1 MSIVDKIQSLNMEVD
16 EQYDSLVEALRMYH
30 SLIEN
35 NVIQPR
41 ENQLNRSGILPHIVH
56 FNSKWIMFLNL
67 KAFAICI

>member
-1 MSIVDKIQSLNMEVD
+1 MSIVDKIQSLNMKVD
-16 EQYDSLVEALRMYH
+16 EQYNSLVEALRMYH

-56 FNSKWIMFLNL
+56 FNSN
-67 KAFAICI
+67 

>member
-1 MSIVDKIQSLNMEVD
+1 MMSIVDKIQSLNMEVD

-41 ENQLNRSGILPHIVH
+41 ENQLNRSGILPQIVQ
-56 FNSKWIMFLNL
+56 FNSN
-67 KAFAICI
+67 

>member
-1 MSIVDKIQSLNMEVD
+1 MNIVDKIQSLNMEVD

-41 ENQLNRSGILPHIVH
+41 ENQLNRSGILPQIVQ
-56 FNSKWIMFLNL
+56 FNSN
-67 KAFAICI
+67 

>member
-16 EQYDSLVEALRMYH
+16 KQYYQNSLVEALEIYH

-41 ENQLNRSGILPHIVH
+41 ENQLNKSGVIPQIVH
-56 FNSKWIMFLNL
+56 FNSN
-67 KAFAICI
+67 